1 MENKVCSN
9 CKQEKPTT
17 DFYSQKLHKH
27 GVMSMCKDCFN
38 HFCTQRWIN
47 RKVKY
52 INLLGGKCERCG
64 LTLNNSHYSV
74 FEFHHVDP
82 STKEYV
88 WTKLRLFSDD
98 RIKNELDE
106 CQLLCANCH
115 RIVHSEME

>member
-9 CKQEKPTT
+9 CKQEKPIT

-64 LTLNNSHYSV
+64 LTLDNSHYSV
-74 FEFHHVDP
+74 FEFHHG
-82 STKEYV
+82 
-88 WTKLRLFSDD
+88 
-98 RIKNELDE
+98 
-106 CQLLCANCH
+106 
-115 RIVHSEME
+115 

>member
-1 MENKVCSN
+1 
-9 CKQEKPTT
+9 
-17 DFYSQKLHKH
+17 
-27 GVMSMCKDCFN
+27 MCKDCFN
-38 HFCTQRWIN
+38 HFCIQRWIN

-98 RIKNELDE
+98 RIKNELDK

-115 RIVHSEME
+115 RIVHSEKEHLYSLYSHTDYYCQTFIKQESIAL

>member
-9 CKQEKPTT
+9 CKQEKPIT

-98 RIKNELDE
+98 LSLI
-106 CQLLCANCH
+106 H
-115 RIVHSEME
+115 I